1 MDLFGTGDF
10 PLLTVNISVVNS
22 LNWFTFSSRLWT
34 AVLPTLHNED
44 TQLSM
49 CAWAADQASAQNPRI
64 AMDDLFAQYCMLI
77 ITAFTPFF
85 FFCFQL
91 GWGRPL
97 CVYWGEGLK
106 IIIPNFLMYCLF
118 FFFFGF
124 SYTILSSDLRPPFG
138 PAASWRLQVFCTLWW
153 MLIGV
158 FIIQSW
164 MSFLVRSFLSLIP
177 FPFRHHHCFLKSQKT
192 FRFGLLQKGPK
203 CCTLHVK
210 VLSPRCEVPARK
222 RMNDRKKKKKK

>member
-1 MDLFGTGDF
+1 
-10 PLLTVNISVVNS
+10 
-22 LNWFTFSSRLWT
+22 
-34 AVLPTLHNED
+34 
-44 TQLSM
+44 
-49 CAWAADQASAQNPRI
+49 
-64 AMDDLFAQYCMLI
+64 MDDLFAQYCMLI
-77 ITAFTPFF
+77 ITAFTPNFFFVCFF

-106 IIIPNFLMYCLF
+106 IIIPNFLMYCF

-124 SYTILSSDLRPPFG
+124 YFTILSSDLRPPFG
-138 PAASWRLQVFCTLWW
+138 PMASWRLQVFCTLWW

-177 FPFRHHHCFLKSQKT
+177 LPFRHHHCFLESQKT
-192 FRFGLLQKGPK
+192 FHFGLLQKGPK
-203 CCTLHVK
+203 CCSLHMK
-210 VLSPRCEVPARK
+210 VLSPRHEVPARK
-222 RMNDRKKKKKK
+222 RMNDRKKKKKNTLGTTQINSMKQYWKVGRGFFQIFLFFFFFVPTIILNKCHTIYQYKKT

>member
-1 MDLFGTGDF
+1 MRPSCRPSLCPNLGT
-10 PLLTVNISVVNS
+10 PV
-22 LNWFTFSSRLWT
+22 
-34 AVLPTLHNED
+34 
-44 TQLSM
+44 
-49 CAWAADQASAQNPRI
+49 
-64 AMDDLFAQYCMLI
+64 DDLFAQYCMLI
-77 ITAFTPFF
+77 ITAFTPVCLFF
-85 FFCFQL
+85 LLPVGMGKAFVCVL
-91 GWGRPL
+91 GG
-97 CVYWGEGLK
+97 GLK
-106 IIIPNFLMYCLF
+106 NNYPKLFNVLPF

-138 PAASWRLQVFCTLWW
+138 PVASWRLQVFCTLWW

-222 RMNDRKKKKKK
+222 RMNDRKKKKNLETP